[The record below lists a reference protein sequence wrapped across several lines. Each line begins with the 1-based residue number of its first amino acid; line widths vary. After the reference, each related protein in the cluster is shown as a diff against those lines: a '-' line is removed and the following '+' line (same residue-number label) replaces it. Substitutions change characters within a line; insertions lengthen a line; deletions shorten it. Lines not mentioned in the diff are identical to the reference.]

1 MPSNISGKIFKTVKT
16 VFGKQPAKRKADK
29 YHFDLYGR
37 YPIALVKGKG
47 SKVWDDERNEYID
60 ALAGIAVNS
69 LGHCHPRI
77 VKAIQKQSAKLMHV
91 SNFYYNEPQSNLA
104 EKVVD
109 ITGLDRAFFC
119 NSGAEAIEGAVK
131 LTRKYS
137 NDRGKTGVILSMDN
151 SFHGRTLGTIAMG
164 KDKYQT
170 GFKPIPPGFKRIPFN
185 DVKALEEHV
194 NENTIGIIIEPI
206 QGEGGIIEVTEAY
219 LKKARQLCDEFDIPL
234 ILDEVQTGIAR
245 TGKMMAYQHYGIK
258 PDIVAMAKAL
268 GSGFPIGAVAA
279 KEHFAAAFEHG
290 NHGTTF
296 GGNPLACAV
305 ALETLKIIEDE
316 DVCEMARVRGNYLMT
331 RIRDLSQNWNAIKQV
346 RGKGLMIGVEL
357 AFPGGPVVTE
367 MMKRGVLSNCAS
379 NTVIRLVPPLI
390 ITKEE
395 IDKVVEVLV
404 ESIKEAEKHAKV

>member
-1 MPSNISGKIFKTVKT
+1 MPTNISGKIFKTVKT
-16 VFGKQPAKRKADK
+16 VFGKQPAKKKADK

-77 VKAIQKQSAKLMHV
+77 VKTIQKQSAKLMHV

-104 EKVVD
+104 EKLVD
-109 ITGLDRAFFC
+109 LSGLDRAFFC
-119 NSGAEAIEGAVK
+119 NSGAEAVEGAVK
-131 LTRKYS
+131 LARKYS

-151 SFHGRTLGTIAMG
+151 SFHGRTIGTIAMG

-170 GFKPIPPGFKRIPFN
+170 GFQPIPAGFKRVPFN
-185 DVKALEEHV
+185 DSKALEDNV
-194 NENTIGIIIEPI
+194 NENTVGIILEPI
-206 QGEGGIIEVTEAY
+206 QGEGGIIEVTEEY
-219 LKKARQLCDEFDIPL
+219 LKTARRLCDEFDIPL
-234 ILDEVQTGIAR
+234 IFDEVQCGIGR
-245 TGKMMAYQHYGIK
+245 TGKMFAFQHYGIK
-258 PDIVAMAKAL
+258 PDILALAKAL
-268 GSGFPIGAVAA
+268 GSGFPIGAVVA
-279 KEHFAAAFEHG
+279 KENVASAFEHG

-296 GGNPLACAV
+296 GGNPLACAI
-305 ALETLKIIEDE
+305 ALETLDVIDDE
-316 DVCEMARVRGNYLMT
+316 NICEMARVRGNYLMT
-331 RIRDLSQNWNAIKQV
+331 RMRDLSQNWSAIKEV
-346 RGKGLMIGVEL
+346 RGKGLMIGIEL

-379 NTVIRLVPPLI
+379 NNVIRLVPPLI

-395 IDKVVEVLV
+395 IDTVVDVLV
-404 ESIKEAEKHAKV
+404 ESIKEVEKHA

>member
-1 MPSNISGKIFKTVKT
+1 MSSKLSGKIFKTVKT
-16 VFGKQPAKRKADK
+16 VFGKQPAKKKADK

-77 VKAIQKQSAKLMHV
+77 VKTIQKQSAKLMHV

-104 EKVVD
+104 EKLVD
-109 ITGLDRAFFC
+109 VSGLDRVFFC
-119 NSGAEAIEGAVK
+119 NSGAEAVEGAIK
-131 LTRKYS
+131 LARKYS
-137 NDRGKTGVILSMDN
+137 NDRGKTGVILSMEN

-164 KDKYQT
+164 KEKYQT
-170 GFKPIPPGFKRIPFN
+170 GFQPIPPGFKRTPYN
-185 DVKALEEHV
+185 DLEALENNV

-206 QGEGGIIEVTEAY
+206 QGEGGIIEVTEAF
-219 LKKARQLCDEFDIPL
+219 LKKARKLCDQFDIPM

-245 TGKMMAYQHYGIK
+245 TGNMMAYQHYGIK
-258 PDIVAMAKAL
+258 PDIIAMAKAL

-305 ALETLKIIEDE
+305 ALETLKIIDDE
-316 DVCEMARVRGNYLMT
+316 NICEMARVRGNYLMT
-331 RIRDLSQNWNAIKQV
+331 RMRDLSQNWSAIKEV
-346 RGKGLMIGVEL
+346 RGKGLMIGIEL
-357 AFPGGPVVTE
+357 AFPGGPVVNE
-367 MMKRGVLSNCAS
+367 MLKRGVLSNCAS
-379 NTVIRLVPPLI
+379 NTVIRLVPPLN

-395 IDKVVEVLV
+395 IDKVVDVLV